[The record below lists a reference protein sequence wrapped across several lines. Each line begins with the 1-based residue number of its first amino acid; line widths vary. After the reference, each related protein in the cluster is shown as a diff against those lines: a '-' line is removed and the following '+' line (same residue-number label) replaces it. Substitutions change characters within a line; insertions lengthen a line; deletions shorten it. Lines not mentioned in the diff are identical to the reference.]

1 MPAWFFSRKKEFVRR
16 CGLPRLT
23 LSKTVVL
30 VEKEIIF
37 YTMYM
42 KLILCFQARVYP
54 SLRFNYKTAKNV
66 FIKYGAG
73 FNI

>member
-1 MPAWFFSRKKEFVRR
+1 
-16 CGLPRLT
+16 
-23 LSKTVVL
+23 
-30 VEKEIIF
+30 
-37 YTMYM
+37 MYM